1 MLNLLMLLAVRLRRP
16 TVHVEGLR
24 SSHHHHYHH
33 HHHHHDHDDD
43 GCNYHVL
50 LGSGPTR
57 LRPPATSSSPSS
69 SSSPLRV
76 LHLCTRQLN
85 RHPHHQHCHQRHRHH
100 QHRPQLTSIIRTAT
114 LQSSASSFGS
124 LRMVFS
130 PNTNGCPSCA
140 ADNLKSTKNN
150 VCMS

>member
-1 MLNLLMLLAVRLRRP
+1 MLLAVRLRRP

-57 LRPPATSSSPSS
+57 LRPPATSSSPSSS